1 MVLEICFQMLQDR
14 FIKMLNLNS
23 IWKIYENLTF
33 HNQNISLVDIDG
45 KDGSTISVRVL
56 Q

>member
-1 MVLEICFQMLQDR
+1 MGKLTLIEVINMVLERCFQMLQDR

-33 HNQNISLVDIDG
+33 HNQNISLLDID
-45 KDGSTISVRVL
+45 R
-56 Q
+56 